1 MLIGVPKEAKS
12 LEYRVGMTPA
22 GVDAL
27 IRRGHTVWIE
37 RDAGTRCGFA
47 DADYAAAGARV
58 TAAASDVYACDLVV
72 KVKELQAVEYA
83 LLRRG
88 QIVFAFQQ
96 LAPDPTLLQAVLDA
110 RIAAIAYETV
120 EDAAG
125 RLPLLAPMSR
135 IAGRMAVQIGAWA
148 LQMGNGGSGVLL
160 PGIPGVPPA
169 RVVVVGA
176 GVAGRNAVQI
186 AAGMGADVTVLDV
199 DLERLEALDAIY
211 QGRVKTCHSTPLAI
225 AEHIEQADLVIGALL
240 IRGRLSPKLITR
252 PVLRRM
258 RPGSVLLDIGI
269 DQGGIAET
277 SRMSSHAAPL
287 YVEEGIVHYCVP
299 NIPAACAR
307 TATLAL
313 TQATLP
319 YVVELAA
326 HGLAAVRADRGFAQG
341 LQVVD
346 GEVAHGGLAADCGR
360 PLVTWS

>member
-1 MLIGVPKEAKS
+1 MLIGVPKETKP

-37 RDAGTRCGFA
+37 RDAGTRCGFV
-47 DADYAAAGARV
+47 DDDYVAAGALV
-58 TAAASDVYACDLVV
+58 AGAATDVYACDLVV
-72 KVKELQAVEYA
+72 KVKELQPSEYA

-88 QIVFAFQQ
+88 QIVFGFQQ
-96 LAPDPTLLQAVLDA
+96 LAPDATLLQAVLDA
-110 RIAAIAYETV
+110 GIAAIAYETV

-135 IAGRMAVQIGAWA
+135 IAGRMAVQLGAWA

-169 RVVVVGA
+169 RVAVVGA
-176 GVAGRNAVQI
+176 GVAGRNAVQV

-211 QGRVKTCHSTPLAI
+211 RGRIKTCYSTPLAI
-225 AEHIEQADLVIGALL
+225 AEQVERADLVIAALL
-240 IRGRLSPKLITR
+240 VRGRLSPKLVTR
-252 PVLRRM
+252 QVLRRM

-326 HGLAAVRADRGFAQG
+326 HGLAALRRERGFARG
-341 LQVVD
+341 LQAVD
-346 GEVAHGGLAADCGR
+346 GEVVHDGLAADCGR
-360 PLVTWS
+360 PLVAWS